1 MHAGLCLLEAQAAS
15 GEEVWSSLNPTES
28 MTEKHA
34 LPEQKESSGP
44 PVHRVRTRRNGWR
57 STTWSRKKHP
67 EEGEPCAAAENSAS
81 PAPQAVD
88 ALGDV
93 SDKDEPCAV
102 HEMPGGTAE
111 TGAKSRPAHG
121 SGLAEALFF
130 SKSPSL
136 RTQRVS
142 VGAFFQRQTCIPN
155 MPARTV

>member
-34 LPEQKESSGP
+34 IPEQRESSGP
-44 PVHRVRTRRNGWR
+44 PVHRVRTRRSGWR

-81 PAPQAVD
+81 PARQAVD

-102 HEMPGGTAE
+102 DEVPGGTAE
-111 TGAKSRPAHG
+111 TGAQTRPERDAC
-121 SGLAEALFF
+121 LEEALL
-130 SKSPSL
+130 SQNRSL
-136 RTQRVS
+136 GTQRGS
-142 VGAFFQRQTCIPN
+142 AGAFFQRQT
-155 MPARTV
+155 